1 MQVSDVNFKLQVNE
15 RGTRFREQI
24 RINEKENTVSFKVP
38 KQNNIDRSEVLN
50 DFNLVNL
57 NNFILQLGL
66 YI

>member
-57 NNFILQLGL
+57 NNFSLQLGL